1 MNFSDLL
8 SECHRLADMLADEF
22 DNPFNELW
30 EAIDS
35 HQWVIYTGS
44 SWDVVNAA
52 REAGGHLL
60 DDADG
65 EVIANQGPMH
75 DIDRYM
81 SSLAFWIMV
90 DLTGDRLHE
99 IEKRAIA

>member
-8 SECHRLADMLADEF
+8 KECDKLAEMLASEF
-22 DNPFNELW
+22 EDPFNELW
-30 EAIDS
+30 EAIDA
-35 HQWVIYTGS
+35 HQWVIYTGK

-52 REAGGHLL
+52 REAGGHLV

-81 SSLAFWIMV
+81 SALAFWIMV